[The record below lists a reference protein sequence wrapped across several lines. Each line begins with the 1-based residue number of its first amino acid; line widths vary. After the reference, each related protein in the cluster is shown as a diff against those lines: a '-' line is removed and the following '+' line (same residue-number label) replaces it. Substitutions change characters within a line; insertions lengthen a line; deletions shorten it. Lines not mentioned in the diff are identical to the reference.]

1 MMEAR
6 VGFLGRL
13 VPWVGFPAIGAILW
27 LLIHQIPAHGIR
39 NVVAYIVYFSVVV
52 ASVAM
57 CAVVARSTSRQERAG
72 WAMIAVA
79 FALSAIGNV
88 CIHSIDDSSSI
99 MAASK
104 MPLSI
109 LLRSAAL
116 ITGFGA
122 VLWFTKS
129 PRSSRLQQIR
139 HGSEL
144 IMLIGFTIAALFTL
158 ILYPVYGKPGSPP
171 MLANLPMI
179 MNFPFVAGATVT
191 LFVFR
196 VSWRTPWMKSLMAT
210 LAFVS
215 LSTGQT
221 FIIEL
226 FNIKVEPG
234 LGIHSMPWF
243 LYYIAGLTAAAYRYV
258 TWCASPR
265 LWIPRHREFS
275 SRAALVLTIII
286 FLCIP
291 VFISVWAIWE
301 NDHLGKNILGI
312 SLVMCV
318 VGTIGRA
325 IIVAIENTSLRLRS
339 TTDFLTNLSNH
350 RHFHESLEVETKR
363 ALQNGTSLSVA
374 MMGLDDF
381 GQINN
386 IYGHAVGDMRIRSI
400 ANKLKTNAREDNIV
414 CRVGGDEFAFIMPDT
429 DSLSAYNVALR
440 LQAGIV
446 EPDDICPLITN
457 ASIGIATLP
466 DHATTREDLVS
477 KADGALYW
485 AKFHGRGQVVVF
497 DPDLVQALGPEQR
510 ISLLEEEAYF
520 DMVRMLAAAVD
531 ARDAYTEQHS
541 RRVASFVV
549 VLATHMGLKETH
561 IRDLETAAL
570 LHDVGK
576 IGIPDAILR
585 KPGKLEPAEYE
596 QIKAHPTLGVNI
608 LSAIPKQELL
618 PWIESHHERW
628 DGSGY
633 PHGLAGEDIPLEGRI
648 IAICDAYDA
657 MTDDRPY
664 HKALSFEQANQELLR
679 WAGRQFDPQMVKL
692 MLEITADLGA
702 HFMTAKFAGNRK
714 AAEQVAT

>member
-1 MMEAR
+1 MMKPR

-13 VPWVGFPAIGAILW
+13 APWFGFPAIGAVLW
-27 LLIHQIPAHGIR
+27 VLVHQIPVRDIR
-39 NVVAYIVYFSVVV
+39 NLVAYIVYFSVVV

-57 CAVVARSTSRQERAG
+57 CTVVAKNTYRQERAG
-72 WAMIAVA
+72 WAMMAVA
-79 FALSAIGNV
+79 FALSAIGNA

-99 MAASK
+99 TAASE
-104 MPLSI
+104 MPLST

-116 ITGFGA
+116 IAGFGA

-129 PRSSRLQQIR
+129 PRSSRLQQVR

-144 IMLIGFTIAALFTL
+144 IMLIGFAIAALFTFML
-158 ILYPVYGKPGSPP
+158 HPIYGRPGSPP
-171 MLANLPMI
+171 MLADLPTI
-179 MNFPFVAGATVT
+179 MNFPFVAGTT
-191 LFVFR
+191 LTLLVFR
-196 VSWRTPWMKSLMAT
+196 VSWRTPWMKSLMVT

-215 LSTGQT
+215 LSAGHT

-226 FNIKVEPG
+226 FGIKVEPG

-258 TWCASPR
+258 TWRTSPR
-265 LWIPRHREFS
+265 LWIPRQRELS
-275 SRAALVLTIII
+275 PRAALVLTIII

-291 VFISVWAIWE
+291 VFVSVWALWE
-301 NDHLGKNILGI
+301 GDHLGKNILGI
-312 SLVMCV
+312 SIVMCT

-325 IIVAIENTSLRLRS
+325 FIVAIENTSLRLHS
-339 TTDFLTNLSNH
+339 TTDSLTNLSNH

-363 ALQNGTSLSVA
+363 ALHDGTPLSIA
-374 MMGLDDF
+374 MMDLDDF
-381 GQINN
+381 DQINN
-386 IYGHAVGDMRIRSI
+386 IYGHSVGDLRIRAI
-400 ANKLKTNAREDNIV
+400 ATKLKIAAREDTVV

-429 DSLSAYNVALR
+429 DSLSAYNAALR
-440 LQAGIV
+440 FQAEIV
-446 EPDDICPLITN
+446 EPDDICPIITN

-466 DHATTREDLVS
+466 DHAATREDLVS

-520 DMVRMLAAAVD
+520 DMVHMLAAAVD

-549 VLATHMGLKETH
+549 ALATHMGLKETH

-570 LHDVGK
+570 LHDIGK

-585 KPGKLEPAEYE
+585 KPGRLEPTEYE

-633 PHGLAGEDIPLEGRI
+633 PHGLAGEDIPLEGRL

-692 MLEITADLGA
+692 MLEVTADSEA
-702 HFMTAKFAGNRK
+702 HFMAAKLAGNHK
-714 AAEQVAT
+714 AARQVST